1 MINSSK
7 YKVIEMIKEG
17 PRFVFCRGERKS
29 DGVPIIMKT
38 VLANNFSVEN
48 LERLRNEFEIIKNLN
63 LRGVLKAYA
72 IEKIEDNIA
81 LIFEDMG
88 GDFLDSLIR
97 QKKFSTLDFLEIS
110 TRIVDTLCQL
120 HQSSIIHKNIKSS
133 NIIFN
138 IKTNEVKL
146 VGFDVA
152 TILPQEVPTYIN
164 SNTIQEDLLYISPEQ
179 TGRMNRTIDFRTDFY
194 SLGVTFYELATG
206 KLPFQALGF
215 LELIHSHMARKP
227 ESVSEIDAIIP
238 MEISQIISKMMAKIP
253 EERYQSAAGLLF
265 DLNYC
270 LDSIKRNGEI
280 HGFNIASQDVS
291 RTLQIAQ
298 GLYGRKDEV
307 EILREILNR
316 ASGGSVEVA
325 IISGE
330 SGTGKTSLVKELNKP
345 VTNKKGHFISGKFDQ
360 LKKNIPYSALIFAFQ
375 ELVRD
380 ILTESKTSLS
390 YWEKALLNAL
400 GSNGQIIIDV
410 IPDVELIIG
419 PQPPVVE
426 LGPVESQN
434 RFKMLL
440 LKFINVFCKKAHPLV
455 IFLDDL
461 QWADMA
467 TTKMVDLVLN
477 EKTMRYFM
485 FIGAYRSNVAEKSH
499 PWPTLL
505 EDLTKN
511 GFPINNIEVGPL
523 QLENINSL
531 IADTINR
538 EYEQTMPLTKI
549 VLTKTNGNPLFLK
562 QFLKNLYDEK
572 LLYLNSKKERWE
584 WDIESIE
591 KLKVTDNV
599 VELLIKRVSQLPWDT
614 QQVIRLASC
623 VGATFDVNL
632 LSRAMEISQNDISN
646 ILKPALLEGVIMP
659 ISISYEKKNTEEIYT
674 QNNQGIKF
682 IHDRV
687 QQAIYT
693 LIDEEERKEL
703 NFKIGMTLL
712 NSNLE
717 YSRESKVYEV
727 VGHLNEA
734 KELLKQKDTRHKIA
748 ALNLEAGRMAKQSAA
763 YEMSFEYLN
772 NGMDMLGYFC
782 WQDQYDMSLML
793 HEEAAEVAFL
803 LGHFDEMESLI
814 DTVIQNARSVND
826 EVNVCQLRVLG
837 RWSQNKLFEALDAA
851 LSILKVLGVDIDINA
866 KLDEISVS
874 VKETQLL
881 LVDKDL
887 NELIG
892 RPEMSDPVNRSI
904 LRIIK
909 DAAYCAYSTRF
920 ELFVQLIIE
929 GVKLTLRFGNTKLSP
944 FFYCLYGSILCGLS
958 GDIEAGYS
966 YGNLGMDLINRLN
979 AKEVMCRTMF
989 VFNVYIRHFKKHVKE
1004 TVEPLEH
1011 AYKVGI
1017 ETGDLSYAAY
1027 CAQAHCVRAY
1037 ITGFNLAQLKKKMEM
1052 YSEKIKDINQPTT
1065 LDLLQIYHQ
1074 AVSNLLE
1081 SDGDPWVLIG
1091 DLYDEQTQ
1099 LVYHRHAD
1107 NKFALHY
1114 CYFNKLILAC
1124 LFEKYEEA
1132 VLYSDMASKY
1142 LDEVTSGLVV
1152 PVYHFYDS
1160 IACLGACT
1168 LFSKEMYD
1176 QTIPKVNRNQR
1187 KLKKWANHAPMNHL
1201 HKFHLVE
1208 AEKFRVLGDKKEA
1221 DHHYEK
1227 AIKLANENDY
1237 LQEEALAN
1245 ELAGKFYL
1253 QNGDEK
1259 KAKTF
1264 LNKAKKLYTMWGAIR
1279 KVKDLED
1286 KYDFH
1291 TLMATDGPEKR
1302 INTMKKNN
1310 ADGIDLLTMLKA
1322 SQAISGEIEV
1332 NELIDKYL
1340 NIAIEN
1346 TGAQTGSI
1354 VLMASGNLLVKAHC
1368 TLETGGVIFDKLL
1381 PLKEANNLSEL
1392 IISYVAKTKKYL
1404 VLDDAS
1410 REGTFTED
1418 KYIKTNQS
1426 KSVLCAP
1433 ILHQNKLV
1441 GVIYLENKLLSK
1453 AFTPDRLKVL
1463 NVLSSQMAISLENAL
1478 LYSSLKEAE
1487 EKYRSIF
1494 ENAIE
1499 GIYQTTPE
1507 GRFLDA
1513 NPAMARLFGYESAE
1527 ELLEKIYDVEH
1538 QLYVNPD
1545 RRKRFIKLISEQK
1558 FVSGF
1563 EVEFYRQ
1570 DRSTFWASIHSQPVY
1585 DENDSLILIQG
1596 IITDITDKK
1605 RAIEA
1610 LHEREQHLLEENI
1623 RLRSNIKDRYKFGD
1637 IIGKSMAMQEVYEL
1651 ILKAASSEV
1660 NVIIYGESGT
1670 GKELVAREIHNMSKR
1685 KEKMFVPVNSG
1696 AIPTDLLESEFFG
1709 YKKGAFTG
1717 AVNDKQG
1724 YLELADGGTLFLDEL
1739 GEMDLNIQ
1747 AKLLRAI
1754 EGRGYTPVGGTKERK
1769 TDARIIAAT
1778 NRDLKEEV
1786 RKGLMRED
1794 FYYRVHVIP
1803 IYLEPLRK
1811 RKEDIPLLIDHFLS
1825 IHKYEKE
1832 LHSLSGTIIDEMMG
1846 YDWPGNVRE
1855 LENTLH
1861 RYATLKKLEFL
1872 KKGNEKQKIASSS
1885 DIEEASNAVDLPLKL
1900 KSFKDETE
1908 KRYLIKLLEQYK
1920 WNKSVVAEMLGISRR
1935 HLYTKIKKYG
1945 IDS

>member
-17 PRFVFCRGERKS
+17 PRFVFYRGERKL

-38 VLANNFSVEN
+38 ALAKNFSVEN
-48 LERLRNEFEIIKNLN
+48 LERLRNEFEVIKNIN

-88 GDFLDSLIR
+88 GDFLDLLLR
-97 QKKFSTLDFLEIS
+97 QKKFSTLDFLEIAI
-110 TRIVDTLCQL
+110 RIVDTLCQL

-138 IKTNEVKL
+138 MKTNEVKL
-146 VGFDVA
+146 TGFDVA
-152 TILPQEVPTYIN
+152 TIMPQEVPTYIN
-164 SNTIQEDLLYISPEQ
+164 SNTIQEDLLYVSPEQ
-179 TGRMNRTIDFRTDFY
+179 TGRMNRTIDSRTDFY
-194 SLGVTFYELATG
+194 SLGVTFYEMLTG
-206 KLPFQALGF
+206 KLPFQASGF

-227 ESVSEIDAIIP
+227 EPISEIDATIP
-238 MEISQIISKMMAKIP
+238 VEISQIISKMMAKIP

-270 LDSIKRNGEI
+270 MDSLKMAGKINEFK
-280 HGFNIASQDVS
+280 IASQDLS
-291 RTLQIAQ
+291 RTLQVAQ
-298 GLYGRKDEV
+298 GLYGRENEV
-307 EILREILNR
+307 KTLIETLNSADR
-316 ASGGSVEVA
+316 GGVEVA
-325 IISGE
+325 VISGE
-330 SGTGKTSLVKELNKP
+330 PGTGKTSLVQEINKP

-360 LKKNIPYSALIFAFQ
+360 LKRNVPYSALIFAFQ
-375 ELVRD
+375 ELIRD
-380 ILTESKTSLS
+380 ILTESKASLI
-390 YWEKALLNAL
+390 YWENELLNAL

-426 LGPVESQN
+426 LGPMESQN

-440 LKFINVFCKKAHPLV
+440 LKFINVFCKKKHPLV

-467 TTKMVDLVLN
+467 TTKMIDLILSD
-477 EKTMRYFM
+477 KTMHYFM
-485 FIGAYRSNVAEKSH
+485 FIGAYRNNVTGESH
-499 PWPTLL
+499 PLAML
-505 EDLTKN
+505 FDGLTKN
-511 GFPINNIEVGPL
+511 GFPINRIELGPL
-523 QLENINSL
+523 KLKYINHL
-531 IADTINR
+531 IADTLSR
-538 EYEQTMPLTKI
+538 EYEQAAPLAKV
-549 VLTKTNGNPLFLK
+549 VLTKTNGNPLFVK
-562 QFLKNLYDEK
+562 QFLKNLCDEK
-572 LLYLNSKKERWE
+572 LLYLDSKKEKWE

-591 KLKVTDNV
+591 ELKITDNV
-599 VELLIKRVSQLPWDT
+599 VELLIKRVSQLPWNT

-623 VGATFDVNL
+623 IGGSFDVSL
-632 LSRAMEISQNDISN
+632 LSTAMEVPQNDILN
-646 ILKPALLEGVIMP
+646 MLKPALLEGVIMP
-659 ISISYEKKNTEEIYT
+659 ISISYEKGNAEERYA
-674 QNNQGIKF
+674 QNNQSFKF
-682 IHDRV
+682 MHDRV
-687 QQAIYT
+687 QQAIYN

-703 NFKIGMTLL
+703 NFRIGTTLL
-712 NSNLE
+712 NTDLKRN
-717 YSRESKVYEV
+717 REAKIYQVL
-727 VGHLNEA
+727 GHLNEA
-734 KELLKQKDTRHKIA
+734 KELLKQKNTRHKIA
-748 ALNLEAGRMAKQSAA
+748 ALNLEAGGIAKQSAA

-772 NGMDMLGYFC
+772 NGMDMLGQLC
-782 WQDQYDMSLML
+782 WQDQYELALRL

-803 LGHFDEMESLI
+803 LGHFGEMENLI
-814 DTVIQNARSVND
+814 DIVIKNARSVND
-826 EVNVCQLRVLG
+826 KVNVYQLRVLG
-837 RWSQNKLFEALDAA
+837 RWSQNKLSDA
-851 LSILKVLGVDIDINA
+851 LSAAAEILKMLGVDIDVNTTFD
-866 KLDEISVS
+866 KISTS

-881 LVDKDL
+881 LADRNL
-887 NELIG
+887 QELIDQ
-892 RPEMSDPVNRSI
+892 PEMDDPVNISI

-920 ELFVQLIIE
+920 ELFVQLIVE
-929 GVKLTLRFGNTKLSP
+929 GVRLTLRFGNTKLSP
-944 FFYCLYGSILCGLS
+944 FFYCLYGSILCGFSEDVES
-958 GDIEAGYS
+958 GYT
-966 YGNLGMDLINRLN
+966 YGSLGMDLINRLN

-989 VFNVYIRHFKKHVKE
+989 AFNVYIRHFKEHAKE

-1011 AYKVGI
+1011 AYKVGV

-1037 ITGFNLAQLKKKMEM
+1037 ITGFNLAQLKKKMED
-1052 YSEKIKDINQPTT
+1052 YAEKIRDISQPTT
-1065 LDLLQIYHQ
+1065 LGLLQIYHQ
-1074 AVSNLLE
+1074 AVSNLL
-1081 SDGDPWVLIG
+1081 DPAGDPWILIG

-1099 LVYHRHAD
+1099 LVHHRHAD

-1132 VLYSDMASKY
+1132 VLYSDMAAKY

-1160 IACLGACT
+1160 IACLGACA
-1168 LFSKEMYD
+1168 LFSKEKYD
-1176 QTIPKVNRNQR
+1176 QTISKVNKNQHR
-1187 KLKKWANHAPMNHL
+1187 LKKWANYAPMNHL
-1201 HKFHLVE
+1201 HRFHLVE
-1208 AEKFRVLGDKKEA
+1208 AEKFRVLGDKNKA
-1221 DHHYEK
+1221 LHHYEK
-1227 AIKLANENDY
+1227 AIQLANKNDY

-1245 ELAGKFYL
+1245 ELAGKYYL
-1253 QNGDEK
+1253 QNGNERE
-1259 KAKTF
+1259 AKTF

-1291 TLMATDGPEKR
+1291 ALMTTDGPGKKL
-1302 INTMKKNN
+1302 NVMKEYNV
-1310 ADGIDLLTMLKA
+1310 DGIDFLTMLKA

-1346 TGAQTGSI
+1346 TGAQIGSI
-1354 VLMASGNLLVKAHC
+1354 VLMVNGKLLVKAHC
-1368 TLETGGVIFDKLL
+1368 ALEEGGVLFDRLL
-1381 PLKEANNLSEL
+1381 PLEEADNLSES
-1392 IISYVAKTKKYL
+1392 IVSYVAKTKKHL

-1410 REGTFTED
+1410 RGGIFTED

-1426 KSVLCAP
+1426 KSILCAP
-1433 ILHQNKLV
+1433 LLHQNKLE

-1463 NVLSSQMAISLENAL
+1463 NVLSSQMAISFENAL

-1507 GRFLDA
+1507 GKFLDA
-1513 NPAMARLFGYESAE
+1513 NPAMARLFGYESAK
-1527 ELLEKIYDVEH
+1527 ELLEKIYDVGH

-1545 RRKRFIKLISEQK
+1545 RRKKFVKLISEQK
-1558 FVSGF
+1558 IVSGF

-1585 DENDSLILIQG
+1585 DENDNLILFEG

-1610 LHEREQHLLEENI
+1610 LHEREQHLLEENL

-1637 IIGKSMAMQEVYEL
+1637 IIGKSTAMQEVYEL

-1769 TDARIIAAT
+1769 TDVRIIAAT

-1811 RKEDIPLLIDHFLS
+1811 RKEDIPLLIDHFIS

-1832 LHSLSGTIIDEMMG
+1832 AHLLSGAIVDEMMG

-1872 KKGNEKQKIASSS
+1872 KRDNNNQKIASYS
-1885 DIEEASNAVDLPLKL
+1885 DIEETHDVVDLPLKL
-1900 KSFKDETE
+1900 KDFKDRIE
-1908 KRYLIKLLEQYK
+1908 KKYIIKLLEQYK
-1920 WNKSVVAEMLGISRR
+1920 WNRSLVAEALGISRR